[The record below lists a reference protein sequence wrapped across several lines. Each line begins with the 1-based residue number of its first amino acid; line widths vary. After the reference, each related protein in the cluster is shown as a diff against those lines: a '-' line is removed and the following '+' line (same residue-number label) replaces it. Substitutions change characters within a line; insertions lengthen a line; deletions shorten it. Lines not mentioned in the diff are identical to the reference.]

1 MLEGRAL
8 TDAVSRAGLIRAGLI
23 AAGLCGAGLALAGA
37 SSPLRSPLVLLFL
50 CTAPLLGVYGLL
62 RGIDPGARVIAACAA
77 MLVINAGVA
86 ETMLAAG
93 LWSPRGG
100 LVAIMA
106 ISAMLGLIQLP
117 AVRALARR

>member
-1 MLEGRAL
+1 MEAGSITICRAL
-8 TDAVSRAGLIRAGLI
+8 ACAAIG
-23 AAGLCGAGLALAGA
+23 AGLCGAGLALAGA

-50 CTAPLLGVYGLL
+50 VTAPLLGVAGLL
-62 RGIDPGARVIAACAA
+62 RGVDLFARIFAAAAA
-77 MLVINAGVA
+77 MVVINVGVP

-106 ISAMLGLIQLP
+106 ISAVLGLVQLP
-117 AVRALARR
+117 AARRLERM